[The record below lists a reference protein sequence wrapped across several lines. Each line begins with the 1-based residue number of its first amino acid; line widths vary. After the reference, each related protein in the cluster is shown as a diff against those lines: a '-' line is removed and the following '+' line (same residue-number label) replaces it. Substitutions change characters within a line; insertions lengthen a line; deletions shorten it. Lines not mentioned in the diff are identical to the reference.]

1 MHIYIYISFY
11 CLTRLGKWTD
21 WQPIIDVTWS
31 VDLSI
36 ASMQFSLWFE
46 SKAENTDSVP
56 VCYPYRSVVDY
67 GEGGNDSVG
76 GRLDCGND
84 RSVDAGKWI
93 RKHNR
98 FELQFDSV
106 VGGFIGEFLL
116 REPAGGGRN
125 AIGVEE
131 G

>member
-1 MHIYIYISFY
+1 M
-11 CLTRLGKWTD
+11 
-21 WQPIIDVTWS
+21 
-31 VDLSI
+31 
-36 ASMQFSLWFE
+36 SMQLSLWFE
-46 SKAENTDSVP
+46 SKAENTESGNLIT
-56 VCYPYRSVVDY
+56 VCYPYRSVVDC

-76 GRLDCGND
+76 GRLDCGNN

-116 REPAGGGRN
+116 REPTGGGRK
-125 AIGVEE
+125 AIGADE

>member
-1 MHIYIYISFY
+1 MALSHLLHLHRLPYWRLIS
-11 CLTRLGKWTD
+11 
-21 WQPIIDVTWS
+21 DVTLS

-36 ASMQFSLWFE
+36 TSMQFSLWFE
-46 SKAENTDSVP
+46 SKAENTES
-56 VCYPYRSVVDY
+56 
-67 GEGGNDSVG
+67 GGNDSVG
-76 GRLDCGND
+76 GRLDCGNN

-98 FELQFDSV
+98 FEMRFDSV

-116 REPAGGGRN
+116 REPAGGGRK
-125 AIGVEE
+125 AIGAEE